1 MNTNTITTPDVKT
14 MAEVAER
21 LDGIKKIVVHPGDA
35 HIDEFFAC
43 AVALAV
49 KAMHCQG
56 DTYESLAKIDV
67 PIERHEP
74 VEAELEDPE
83 VLVLDVGGRLEPA
96 KMNFDHHQLSRGS
109 RDCTYTILAKH
120 LLFDEGVTLADWLK
134 DMFAWY
140 ETRAMLD
147 SCGPFAAAKEAGTTW
162 DVVSEFLGPCE
173 EFVLRQFAA
182 ATDAERAALVKAF
195 AVDIVD
201 KMIAW
206 DEVVR
211 KLNFPKIDDCSD
223 VEIVDFTKADPAQTA
238 AVSDAVTRKYER
250 GVAIFHDNRG
260 SGLTLLRLKDDPR
273 IDFAKVKDDPETVFA
288 HPGGF
293 IAKTKSKSLDE
304 ALRLVEAA
312 VV

>member
-1 MNTNTITTPDVKT
+1 MTNTITTPSVKT

-21 LDGIKKIVVHPGDA
+21 LDNVKKIIVHPGDA
-35 HIDEFFAC
+35 HLDEFFAS
-43 AVALAV
+43 AIALAH
-49 KAMHCQG
+49 KAMRSQK
-56 DTYESLAKIDV
+56 DAYETLATLDV

-74 VEAELEDPE
+74 TEAELEDPE
-83 VLVLDVGGRLEPA
+83 VLVLDIGGKLDAEH
-96 KMNFDHHQLSRGS
+96 MVFDHHQLERGTQE
-109 RDCTYTILAKH
+109 CAYTLLAKH
-120 LLFDEGVTLADWLK
+120 LLFDEGVTFAEWLK
-134 DMFAWY
+134 DMYPWY
-140 ETRAMLD
+140 KTRAVVD
-147 SCGPFAAAKEAGTTW
+147 SCGPFQAAKEAGTTW

-206 DEVVR
+206 DEVIR
-211 KLNFPKIDDCSD
+211 KLNFPKITDCGD
-223 VEIVDFTKADPAQTA
+223 VEIIDFTKADPAQTA
-238 AVSDAVTRKYER
+238 AVSDAVTRKYDR

-273 IDFAKVKDDPETVFA
+273 IDFAKVKDDPEVAFA

-304 ALRLVEAA
+304 ALRLIEAA